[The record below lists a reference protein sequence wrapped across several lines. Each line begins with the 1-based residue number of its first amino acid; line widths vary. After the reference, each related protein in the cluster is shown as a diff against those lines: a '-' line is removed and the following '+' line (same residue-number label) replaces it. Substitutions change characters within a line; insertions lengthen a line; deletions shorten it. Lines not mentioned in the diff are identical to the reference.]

1 MSDFLEEAGLGHTEG
16 RSSFQSFKLENYNKP
31 PKALYHSRS
40 RAPIRTERAV
50 SKEGSQDFWKQLD
63 LTSTTKSPNARSLVN
78 QLHKNTHHNKAKD
91 TTIPRGAPPAQVSQ
105 NETHQSIGTSLTGQT
120 NFTAKMKEQKTEL
133 QKLIKDMAEKHSRD
147 MKANSEKIKSLET
160 TIEAIKDTQD
170 TLSKGFAA
178 MTEQSASINKQHT
191 DMFENLD
198 EKIDRFENAYSN
210 IEEFMKTI
218 LTKMD
223 TDPTLLNSPKR
234 KKPLSTLSEAYNQDM
249 SAGDDNSSDED
260 MNPQLHTQEDAGV
273 GGSGC

>member
-1 MSDFLEEAGLGHTEG
+1 M
-16 RSSFQSFKLENYNKP
+16 
-31 PKALYHSRS
+31 
-40 RAPIRTERAV
+40 
-50 SKEGSQDFWKQLD
+50 
-63 LTSTTKSPNARSLVN
+63 N
-78 QLHKNTHHNKAKD
+78 QLHKKQTNNKAKD

-249 SAGDDNSSDED
+249 SAGDDDSSNED
-260 MNPQLHTQEDAGV
+260 MNPPLHTQEDAGV
-273 GGSGC
+273 GGSRC